1 MGQLVG
7 VVEKNS
13 STPGLVR
20 FELNRNLTGSG
31 HERYATEGEAVGSR
45 PAAELARR
53 LFDTGRVAGVHVY
66 MNQVTVDLRKGHS
79 ADGLRDIVRDLYQ
92 YWKPGMAPPAFEDL
106 QPAEEPAAADTADA
120 PAAGGDPALSAAASR
135 VPAALL
141 ERSRAALAKW
151 KATHGG

>member
-13 STPGLVR
+13 SIPGHVR

-31 HERYATEGEAVGSR
+31 HERYATAAEAVGVR

-53 LFDTGRVAGVHVY
+53 LFGTGSVAGVHVY
-66 MNQVTVDLRKGHS
+66 MNQVTVDLRKGHTS
-79 ADGLRDIVRDLYQ
+79 AGLVDIVRDLYQ
-92 YWKPGMAPPAFEDL
+92 YWKPGMAPPAFEDFA
-106 QPAEEPAAADTADA
+106 PAEEPAAAASDAA
-120 PAAGGDPALSAAASR
+120 PASGDAGLSAAASR

-151 KATHGG
+151 KSTHGG

>member
-7 VVEKNS
+7 VVEKHS
-13 STPGLVR
+13 SIPGYVR

-31 HERYATEGEAVGSR
+31 HERFATAAQAVGTR

-53 LFDTGRVAGVHVY
+53 LFDTGRVAAVHVY
-66 MNQVTVDLRKGHS
+66 MNQVTVDLSKGFTS
-79 ADGLRDIVRDLYQ
+79 NGLLEIVRDLYQ
-92 YWKPGMAPPAFEDL
+92 YWKPGMAPPAFEDFA
-106 QPAEEPAAADTADA
+106 PAEEPAAATASASPATGDA
-120 PAAGGDPALSAAASR
+120 ALSAAASR

-151 KATHGG
+151 KSTHGG